1 MKIKFVFMLT
11 IAILLSAC
19 SDDDVFTSTSLEN
32 SVKESENLTLQDYPS
47 DTLYYEGQAVIVF
60 HENEN
65 TESVPLTR
73 GIGVP
78 TGSEGPFDAPTP
90 KLIQKGKYKKYFIK
104 MSEFDWIPNYSFI
117 LMRMNKYSFTITL
130 PNDALPYSVSI
141 KAASKEGFS
150 TEAGGTKGYTLG
162 SIVKTA
168 RGYQIPVSFYIQDGA
183 AYALDG
189 KQLCANREMPI
200 PGSQVKYTY
209 TYNLAQ

>member
-73 GIGVP
+73 VLVYRL
-78 TGSEGPFDAPTP
+78 DRRVH
-90 KLIQKGKYKKYFIK
+90 
-104 MSEFDWIPNYSFI
+104 
-117 LMRMNKYSFTITL
+117 LMR
-130 PNDALPYSVSI
+130 
-141 KAASKEGFS
+141 
-150 TEAGGTKGYTLG
+150 
-162 SIVKTA
+162 
-168 RGYQIPVSFYIQDGA
+168 
-183 AYALDG
+183 
-189 KQLCANREMPI
+189 QLQN
-200 PGSQVKYTY
+200 
-209 TYNLAQ
+209 